1 MECVAVGP
9 VSVLPPGAFR
19 RGSDILQ
26 HEVRSKISLMP
37 EDAPGGNTDTGPD
50 IRIYLRIYKFVKF
63 FSKKCLRS
71 SRNIGYY
78 LPR

>member
-37 EDAPGGNTDTGPD
+37 EDAPGGNTDSGPD
-50 IRIYLRIYKFVKF
+50 IRIYLLIYKFVNF
-63 FSKKCLRS
+63 FEKSACTVLES
-71 SRNIGYY
+71 
-78 LPR
+78 